1 MVQWMDVNQLSQEEN
16 LHSKCL
22 CINRLPLDLSDSEEL
37 AQFFSETYKPVFCQ
51 VSALDTYSSS
61 LEVEVFFFLLAGR
74 DTKPFVFYTLA
85 GPGLHR
91 TKDLSGC
98 GSLNVGAV
106 KSHFK
111 RMNSL
116 RAQR

>member
-51 VSALDTYSSS
+51 VSIFCPSHLDLQY
-61 LEVEVFFFLLAGR
+61 V
-74 DTKPFVFYTLA
+74 
-85 GPGLHR
+85 
-91 TKDLSGC
+91 
-98 GSLNVGAV
+98 
-106 KSHFK
+106 
-111 RMNSL
+111 SL
-116 RAQR
+116 RDQHLVKGVTEVVGLLFFDTRPFSFLHTVY